1 MYEITKLP
9 TMEISVS
16 AEQENLLPEQKKHIE
31 QVVGKIVAYSNTIA
45 VMAMEDVAEANKTMK
60 FISKKAKELE
70 NFRKIFTQKLDAQKS
85 EIMATFK
92 DLAAPLEAEE
102 KRLKSDL
109 LEFEKR
115 EAAKAEAEMK
125 ARMEEERQKAMQAGI
140 ADADFIEVEVVKPKS
155 FTGVT
160 AVKKRTWTVIDF
172 NLIPRGFLM
181 VDEQK
186 INQIRAQYEVENAIS
201 PIPGIQFG
209 HDISVRA

>member
-1 MYEITKLP
+1 MYELTTIP
-9 TMEISVS
+9 AMEIIVT
-16 AEQENLLPEQKKHIE
+16 AGQQNLQPEQKEHIKRVIS
-31 QVVGKIVAYSNTIA
+31 QITTYSNSIA
-45 VMAMEDVAEANKTMK
+45 VMGMEDVAEANKTMK

-85 EIMATFK
+85 EIMATFRE
-92 DLAAPLEAEE
+92 LAAPLEAEE
-102 KRLKSDL
+102 KRLKADL

-125 ARMEEERQKAMQAGI
+125 ARMEEERQRAMQAGI
-140 ADADFIEVEVVKPKS
+140 SDAEFIEVEVVKPKS

-172 NLIPRGFLM
+172 NAIPREYLM

-186 INQIRAQYEVENAIS
+186 INQIRAQYEVENAVS